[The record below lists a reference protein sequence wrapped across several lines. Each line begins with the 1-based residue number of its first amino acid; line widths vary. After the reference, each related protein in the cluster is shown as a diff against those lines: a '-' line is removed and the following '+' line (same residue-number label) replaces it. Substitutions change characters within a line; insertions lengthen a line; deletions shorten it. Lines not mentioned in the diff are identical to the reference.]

1 MTLSGN
7 SAAVVAGVSKP
18 IANTAVSTLD
28 ERNRDKRYRDETGTI
43 GNEDSRRFSDKADID
58 FDESETGISNSQ

>member
-1 MTLSGN
+1 M
-7 SAAVVAGVSKP
+7 SKP
-18 IANTAVSTLD
+18 IANTVVSTLD

-58 FDESETGISNSQ
+58 FDESEIGISNSQ